1 MADGAAGFRQGFSG
15 PALLRIQLGAH
26 SLSGTRLSRPTA
38 ALSRAVP
45 LPNTSATSLSYTPRC
60 AVTPRVWASP
70 LSLAA
75 TRGITVV
82 FSSCGY
88 LDVSVPRV
96 RPTSVVISLQ
106 DIGLPHSEITGSKAV
121 CASPVLIAACH
132 VLRRLREPRHPPYA
146 LTFISRLELSK
157 L

>member
-15 PALLRIQLGAH
+15 PALLRVPLGAH
-26 SLSGTRLSRPTA
+26 PFSSTRLSRSVA
-38 ALSRAVP
+38 VLSRTVP
-45 LPNTSATSLSYTPRC
+45 LTDAATVSRPYNPAS
-60 AVTPRVWASP
+60 AVTLTVWASP

-96 RPTSVVISLQ
+96 RPT
-106 DIGLPHSEITGSKAV
+106 
-121 CASPVLIAACH
+121 
-132 VLRRLREPRHPPYA
+132 
-146 LTFISRLELSK
+146 
-157 L
+157 